1 MELRYLSEA
10 REKRLSHAK
19 QIPEDILMEV
29 TASALDTGEFDAELF
44 RETVQE
50 IRVPAFNRLVFVMKD
65 GTKVECE
72 WHDKSRS
79 RSWTDEMRAQA
90 AEHARRRYEK

>member
-1 MELRYLSEA
+1 
-10 REKRLSHAK
+10 
-19 QIPEDILMEV
+19 MEV
-29 TASALDTGEFDAELF
+29 TASALGTGEFDAGLF

-65 GTKVECE
+65 GTKVERE
-72 WHDKSRS
+72 WQDKSRS

>member
-1 MELRYLSEA
+1 MQSCFG
-10 REKRLSHAK
+10 KRCRKFESL
-19 QIPEDILMEV
+19 PL
-29 TASALDTGEFDAELF
+29 TG
-44 RETVQE
+44 
-50 IRVPAFNRLVFVMKD
+50 NRLVFVMKD

-79 RSWTDEMRAQA
+79 RSWTDEMRVQA